1 MASTICGYCETYTHM
16 THRWSSYANEREL
29 IQVAST
35 CDNCQRL
42 SVGVVEDSRGSGA
55 GLESDFNNSAGSP
68 QWWPKAGQSPQI
80 LDVPAHIA
88 KAAREAYSTAS
99 INANVASILM
109 ARTVV
114 EAAAKANGITSGNLV
129 TKIDKMKDAGLIRAV
144 LADAAHEVRHLG
156 NDMAHGDLDDL
167 PDSDDVQDVLEL
179 MKQILNEVFQSPA
192 IAARLK
198 NRRMG

>member
-1 MASTICGYCETYTHM
+1 
-16 THRWSSYANEREL
+16 
-29 IQVAST
+29 
-35 CDNCQRL
+35 
-42 SVGVVEDSRGSGA
+42 
-55 GLESDFNNSAGSP
+55 
-68 QWWPKAGQSPQI
+68 
-80 LDVPAHIA
+80 
-88 KAAREAYSTAS
+88 
-99 INANVASILM
+99 M